1 MTEFLLEIFID
12 CIFVILITLFATFYI
27 PSSKK
32 VYVYLHFTQCQNL
45 FGLGAVFVNRFLLQL
60 NQLKTLLY
68 LNIIHVL
75 FVLNSL
81 VISVFSACEYF
92 FTILLYSAHLHIR
105 YTHLHCTTLHV
116 TTIVVLLYSYG
127 HNHYPIYNILTSDII
142 FLYFHVGVRLYFFH
156 EGLIKSIEHS
166 LYQL

>member
-12 CIFVILITLFATFYI
+12 CIFIILITLFATFYI

-32 VYVYLHFTQCQNL
+32 VYVYLHFTHCQNL

-92 FTILLYSAHLHIR
+92 FTILLYSAHPIHPF
-105 YTHLHCTTLHV
+105 TLHY
-116 TTIVVLLYSYG
+116 TSCYYHCSFTLLIRTQSLSYLQYTYFR
-127 HNHYPIYNILTSDII
+127 HYILILSRWCKT
-142 FLYFHVGVRLYFFH
+142 LFF
-156 EGLIKSIEHS
+156 S
-166 LYQL
+166 